1 MVQYTQKINKSEI
14 LLFVTN
20 IHHEYDV
27 KLVAPK
33 LNRLSSVLRWTVDL
47 FDWERVL
54 KVETKNHRSKRQ
66 IKKALASAGYKCKE
80 LDH

>member
-1 MVQYTQKINKSEI
+1 MILQTSKISQSKI

-20 IHHEYDV
+20 IQHEYDV
-27 KLVAPK
+27 HRIAPR
-33 LNRLSSVLRWTVDL
+33 LDQLSSILRWTIDL

-54 KVETKNHRSKRQ
+54 KVEVKHNQCDKQ
-66 IKKALASAGYKCKE
+66 IKNALASAGYECKE